1 MRVLLIAGC
10 LAALLA
16 SAHAQISPLG
26 GTTGVPAGVQ
36 SPAPGT
42 TPRATRPPSSRG
54 GRTLQQRFERAN
66 TARDGHLTL
75 DQAAA
80 MPAVARNFE
89 AIDAGRKG
97 YVTIDDI
104 RTYNRAKRAERR
116 AEKRP

>member
-1 MRVLLIAGC
+1 MRFFVIAGC

-16 SAHAQISPLG
+16 PAHAQISPLG

-42 TPRATRPPSSRG
+42 TPRVARQRSTRG
-54 GRTLQQRFERAN
+54 GRTMQERFEAAN
-66 TARDGHLTL
+66 TAHDGRLT
-75 DQAAA
+75 QEQSAA
-80 MPAVARNFE
+80 MPAVARNFD
-89 AIDAGRKG
+89 AIDTGRKG

-116 AEKRP
+116 TDKPR